1 MNPPEMNYRRVADFL
16 SRCGRRTAPGVAT
29 PTPWIC
35 FKRLD
40 VRVSG
45 TMRRLCPIA
54 VAAAFLAGT
63 SATVTAQMDADVGGR
78 LIREPAVRAALD
90 IARAAETTTIDEQ
103 VRLCEIPAPPFK
115 EAARAAAYADAFRAA
130 GLRNVRIDSAGNVL
144 GERPG
149 RATRPHLVFSAHL
162 DTVFPEETDVRVTR
176 EGSILKGPGIGDDC
190 RGLAVVLAVIRA
202 LNQANV
208 ETNGTIT
215 FVGTVGE
222 EGLGDLRGVKAL
234 FGDTL
239 AGQVD
244 RFVSVDGTGLGIT
257 HIAVGSL
264 RYRVTFSGPG
274 GHSYGAFGIA
284 NPMHALGRAI
294 SSFADTRPPS
304 DPKTTFSVGRIGG
317 GTSVNAIP
325 ADAWMEVDMRS
336 ADQESLRALESRF
349 HGAVAAA
356 LAAENARWGQ
366 KGRISVTETL
376 VGARPAGAI
385 PATAPIVQAAVS
397 VTRALGAE
405 VELSEGSTDANI
417 PLSLNIPAVT
427 IDAGGSGTG
436 SHTLDEA
443 FDTTDSWRGTQRAVL
458 VAIALAQ

>member
-1 MNPPEMNYRRVADFL
+1 MNPPEMNYRHVAHFL
-16 SRCGRRTAPGVAT
+16 SRCGRPTAPGVAA
-29 PTPWIC
+29 PTQWIC
-35 FKRLD
+35 FNRLD
-40 VRVSG
+40 VRVSW
-45 TMRRLCPIA
+45 TMRPLCAIA
-54 VAAAFLAGT
+54 VVFLSAA
-63 SATVTAQMDADVGGR
+63 SVTAQMDADVGAR
-78 LIREPAVRAALD
+78 LMREPAVRAALD
-90 IARAAETTTIDEQ
+90 IARAAETATIDEQ

-144 GERPG
+144 GERAG
-149 RATRPHLVFSAHL
+149 RAARPHLVFSAHL
-162 DTVFPEETDVRVTR
+162 DTVFPEETDVRVKR
-176 EGSILKGPGIGDDC
+176 DGSILKGPGIGDDC
-190 RGLAVVLAVIRA
+190 RGLAVVLAVVRA

-234 FGDTL
+234 FGETL

-294 SSFADTRPPS
+294 SSFADTRPPT

-336 ADQESLRALESRF
+336 ADQEALRALESRF
-349 HGAVAAA
+349 RAAVAAA
-356 LAAENARWGQ
+356 LAAENSRWDQ

-417 PLSLNIPAVT
+417 PLSLSIPAVT

-436 SHTLDEA
+436 SHTVDEV

-458 VAIALAQ
+458 LAIALAQ